1 MDLQLMRLR
10 KRAGYKSRDAFADE
24 IGVNRHTYKSWETG
38 TAKMTLEQAYNCA
51 VALNCT
57 IDEIAGL
64 EHPLASSDPH
74 RAALERYYDD
84 LDSEGHAVLAE
95 SARLMRR
102 NRGTYRP

>member
-10 KRAGYKSRDAFADE
+10 KLAGYKSRNVFADK

-38 TAKMTLEQAYNCA
+38 TTKMTLEQAYNCA

-64 EHPLASSDPH
+64 VHAPASEDPH
-74 RAALERYYDD
+74 RAALERYYDAMD
-84 LDSEGHAVLAE
+84 DEGHAVLAE
-95 SARLMRR
+95 SARLMSR
-102 NRGTYRP
+102 NRDARP